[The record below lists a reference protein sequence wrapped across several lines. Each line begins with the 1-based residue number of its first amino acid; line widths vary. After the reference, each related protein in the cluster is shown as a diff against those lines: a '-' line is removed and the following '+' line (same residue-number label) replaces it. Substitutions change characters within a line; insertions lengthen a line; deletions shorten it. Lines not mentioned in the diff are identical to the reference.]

1 MKKLIII
8 AAALLFA
15 VPAEGGILFRHRA
28 VAVSKSKVV
37 AGGPACGAARCR
49 VVAGVRVCN

>member
-1 MKKLIII
+1 MKKLLII

-37 AGGPACGAARCR
+37 AGSACGARCR

>member
-1 MKKLIII
+1 MKKLMII
-8 AAALLFA
+8 AAAMLFA

-37 AGGPACGAARCR
+37 AGGPAFGAARCR

>member
-1 MKKLIII
+1 MKKLMII

-28 VAVSKSKVV
+28 IAVSKSKVV
-37 AGGPACGAARCR
+37 AGGPAFGAARCR

>member
-1 MKKLIII
+1 MKKLMIF

-37 AGGPACGAARCR
+37 AGPACGSARCR
-49 VVAGVRVCN
+49 VMAGVRVCN